1 VRGHGQVTAVPEPA
15 SCDHV
20 CWIYRDDADLH
31 GAGMAFLAGG
41 LARGE
46 RLLCVGDRLAESVRA
61 DSAALGGIA
70 GLIASGTLR
79 VVTFAEAY
87 EVAGEFS
94 VQGQRAFYAAAT
106 RRALADGYTGLRV
119 LADVSPLAGD
129 PVLHDELVRWEHVAD
144 HFIATG
150 PGMSAM
156 CAYRSDLPES
166 ALADVAAVHPL
177 VRSTADPAFR
187 LFFDGKR
194 LVLAGDVDTLG
205 AERLT
210 RALSS
215 SPTRPGTHALDLAG
229 LQFADVA
236 AVRVL
241 AAWARSVTDDG
252 GEVQL
257 WNAPALLRRTWRLMG
272 LDQWAT
278 VSFAAAA

>member
-1 VRGHGQVTAVPEPA
+1 MRRHGQVSEVPEPSA
-15 SCDHV
+15 REHV
-20 CWIYRDDADLH
+20 CWVYRDDAELH
-31 GAGMAFLAGG
+31 SAGMAFLAGG

-46 RLLCVGDRLAESVRA
+46 RLLCVGDRLAAGLRA
-61 DSAALGGIA
+61 DPAALGGIA
-70 GLIASGTLR
+70 GLVAAGTLR
-79 VVTFAEAY
+79 VLTFAEAY

-94 VQGQRAFYAAAT
+94 AENQWAFYDAAT

-144 HFIATG
+144 QFMATG

-166 ALADVAAVHPL
+166 ALADVTAVHPL
-177 VRSTADPAFR
+177 VRSTAATAFR

-210 RALSS
+210 RALGC
-215 SPTRPGTHALDLAG
+215 SPAHPGTHSLDLAE

-236 AVRVL
+236 AIRVL

-257 WNAPALLRRTWRLMG
+257 WNAPALLRRTWRLLG
-272 LDQWAT
+272 LDEWAR